1 MASINMD
8 VGINVNY
15 ESRVLSDRMLK
26 IFVRLGRKAQCAFEP
41 QNCTLKMR
49 VMNLSSS
56 RKPAGFQH
64 FPTELMRL
72 LCAACASF
80 FSVGK
85 IAAVG
90 VEETPHARR
99 SALPQIESFAL
110 RANDP
115 QEKWCNIHERIYI
128 SKATQKFTVFHR
140 VKDLKSKA
148 SRKHKQCTNLEF
160 SDQDE
165 HTNCTMEI

>member
-1 MASINMD
+1 MD
-8 VGINVNY
+8 IGDNVNY
-15 ESRVLSDRMLK
+15 KSRDRMLI
-26 IFVRLGRKAQCAFEP
+26 IFVRLGEKAQRASGP
-41 QNCTLKMR
+41 QNCTLKMG

-90 VEETPHARR
+90 VEETSHARR

-115 QEKWCNIHERIYI
+115 RERWCNIHELRIYI
-128 SKATQKFTVFHR
+128 SKVTQKFTILHQE
-140 VKDLKSKA
+140 S
-148 SRKHKQCTNLEF
+148 EI
-160 SDQDE
+160 QDIE
-165 HTNCTMEI
+165 KT